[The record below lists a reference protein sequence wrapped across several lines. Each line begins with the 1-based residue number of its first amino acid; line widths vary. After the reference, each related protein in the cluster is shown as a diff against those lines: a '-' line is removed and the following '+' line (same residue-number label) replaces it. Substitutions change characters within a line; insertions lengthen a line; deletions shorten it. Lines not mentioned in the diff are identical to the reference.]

1 MKLIFL
7 SLSVL
12 LSLSAAKKFE
22 KSEGIFVLT
31 NKNYDAAV
39 KEFDYLLVY
48 FYAPW
53 CGHCK
58 TLEPE
63 YAAAAKEL
71 KKDGIFLAKVNFKF
85 TVIYT
90 F

>member
-1 MKLIFL
+1 MKAPTGNYLVIEDDGV
-7 SLSVL
+7 SVL
-12 LSLSAAKKFE
+12 SRDTFAH
-22 KSEGIFVLT
+22 FVMP
-31 NKNYDAAV
+31 KDV
-39 KEFDYLLVY
+39 VLVE

-71 KKDGIFLAKVNFKF
+71 KKDGISLAKVIFKLTSVKHF
-85 TVIYT
+85 DI
-90 F
+90 FCSG